1 MSQNDDAVDG
11 DPVLLVHLDPH
22 DEVGVEVDGGPD
34 VQVVIE
40 VDLAVQIEFETVG
53 EPSVVLTKLSE
64 SGGNRDKDMSL
75 MQVFLPFL
83 FVSYFLPLFHCSFGL
98 LFYLELGNFLPRRSM
113 LQSNIVY

>member
-1 MSQNDDAVDG
+1 VSVVVTDAVDG

-64 SGGNRDKDMSL
+64 SGGNRDKDTLL
-75 MQVFLPFL
+75 MQVF
-83 FVSYFLPLFHCSFGL
+83 PLL
-98 LFYLELGNFLPRRSM
+98 LFSPILPS
-113 LQSNIVY
+113 LLWSSLLP